1 MRLCV
6 RLAKICFTLLLLLG
20 LIPGCQKSVAVD
32 VEKPTPGEWLTY
44 GGSLARNF
52 SRADEAILTR
62 ENVDRLVPLWR
73 FTTGAVV
80 TASPIVA
87 WVEFPDGTR
96 VKMVFISS
104 WDGNFYALRADDG
117 SLVWS
122 YRFKPHP
129 GASFPNA
136 GSAAVADIDGRRQVF
151 VAGGM
156 TMYALEAATGEL
168 LWEFDA
174 GTGCTDCGFLEERNE
189 ILSSPAVFEGL
200 VYFGMD
206 INDFG
211 DGKGGFYA
219 VDARDGTLRWYFD
232 VVTGAHCRPD
242 PIDEVRRFDGY
253 HSASALGL
261 ADDFFSTREGCGFDR
276 TGVACGNVWSS
287 AAIDPTR
294 RLLYATSSNCDTDYD
309 PETSDPEPPMPPYDE
324 ALFALDLDTGKP
336 RWKWRAYE
344 VDNED
349 LAIGAVP
356 NLFTAEIE
364 GQKREVV
371 GYGQKNG
378 FYYLLD
384 RDGENELTGKI
395 EPYWQTQV
403 VPGGDIGGIIAS
415 SAVLDG
421 RIYISTAIGTD
432 LSSPQLPAAFAVD
445 SSDGEILWASP
456 DSMPSYAPT
465 SAIPGVM
472 MAGSLG
478 GSVFLYDAETGEVLN
493 RLPVSGPVS
502 SPSVVADGVLFV
514 GSGTGARGGSPASI
528 AFLTSLL
535 PNPISA
541 FCLSGTEGCPEGGVC
556 DDGNTCT
563 EDLPREEGI
572 CRHPRKANGVEC
584 SVGAFGGLCQEGF
597 CLLAERI
604 CEDDNQ
610 CTVDRVTASGCR
622 YEVLPDGT
630 PCVIRDDAGQC
641 RRSQC
646 EKLEP
651 ITGLEEATTIKNRTG
666 ATQANPSG
674 AATGERS

>member
-1 MRLCV
+1 MRPCANPAGS
-6 RLAKICFTLLLLLG
+6 LAIIFVLVALLV
-20 LIPGCQKSVAVD
+20 GCQQSAPADWKNPS
-32 VEKPTPGEWLTY
+32 PGEWLTY

-52 SRADEAILTR
+52 SRADEDFLTA
-62 ENVDRLVPLWR
+62 ENADRLVPLWR

-87 WVEFPDGTR
+87 RVEFPDGS
-96 VKMVFISS
+96 VEKLVYISS
-104 WDGNFYALRADDG
+104 WDGNFYALRASDG
-117 SLVWS
+117 ELVWS

-136 GSAAVADIDGRRQVF
+136 GSAAVADVDGRRLVF

-156 TMYALEAATGEL
+156 SMYSLDAATGEL

-174 GTGCTDCGFLEERNE
+174 GTGCTDCGFLVERNE
-189 ILSSPAVFEGL
+189 ILSSPAVFGGL

-211 DGKGGFYA
+211 NGKGGFYA
-219 VDARDGTLRWYFD
+219 VDARRGTLHWYFD

-242 PIDEVRRFDGY
+242 ASDEVRRFDGY
-253 HSASALGL
+253 HSAGELGL
-261 ADDFFSTREGCGFDR
+261 PEDFFSTRAGCGFDR
-276 TGVACGNVWSS
+276 RGVACGNVWSS
-287 AAIDPTR
+287 AAIDPER
-294 RLLYATSSNCDTDYD
+294 NLLYATSSNCDTDYD
-309 PETSDPEPPMPPYDE
+309 PATSAPEPPMPPFDE
-324 ALFALDLDTGKP
+324 ALFALDLDTGEP
-336 RWKWRAYE
+336 QWKWRAYE

-356 NLFTAEIE
+356 NLFKTVIDGEE
-364 GQKREVV
+364 REVV

-384 RDGENELTGKI
+384 RDGVNEITGKV

-415 SAVLDG
+415 SAVLDN
-421 RIYISTAIGTD
+421 RVHLTTAIGED
-432 LSSPQLPAAFAVD
+432 LSSPQLPAAFTLDA
-445 SSDGEILWASP
+445 STGEILWASL
-456 DSMPSYAPT
+456 DSMPSYAPV
-465 SAIPGVM
+465 SAVPGVM
-472 MAGSLG
+472 MGGSLG
-478 GSVFLYDAETGEVLN
+478 GSVFLYDAQTGAVLN

-502 SPSVVADGVLFV
+502 SPSVVVDGVLFV

-535 PNPISA
+535 PNPVSA
-541 FCLSGTEGCPEGGVC
+541 FCISGTEGCPEGGTC

-563 EDLPREEGI
+563 DDRAEDD
-572 CRHPRKANGVEC
+572 GVCVHAQRPDGTIC
-584 SVGAFGGLCQEGF
+584 SVGAFGGECQEGF
-597 CLLAERI
+597 CLVAERI

-630 PCVIRDDAGQC
+630 PCVVRDDAGAC

-646 EKLEP
+646 EKLEAMP
-651 ITGLEEATTIKNRTG
+651 EAGKG
-666 ATQANPSG
+666 D
-674 AATGERS
+674 RS